1 MSCKLFVYFSLTVVS
16 IALISFAS
24 YLPVRF
30 NLTGSMPRGIYLL
43 KSSHIINRGDLIMIC
58 LPNFLAN
65 FGLQRGYLLP
75 GSCQNGS
82 QPLLK
87 KVVAKSG
94 DTIVL
99 SADSMQVNGKQ
110 LPCSA
115 TLNTDY
121 QNRTLPSTLRGIYTL
136 KQHQL
141 WLYGVSSARSWDSRY
156 MGVIDSSSV
165 INVVMPLITYERGHN
180 S

>member
-1 MSCKLFVYFSLTVVS
+1 MSCKLFVNYSLTAVL
-16 IALISFAS
+16 IALISFVS
-24 YLPVRF
+24 CLPTRF

-43 KSSHIINRGDLIMIC
+43 KPSHIINRGDFVMIC
-58 LPNFLAN
+58 LPTFLAD
-65 FGLQRGYLLP
+65 FGLQRGYLSP

-94 DTIVL
+94 DTIIL
-99 SADSMQVNGKQ
+99 SADSIQINGKQ

-121 QNRTLPSTLRGIYTL
+121 HNRLIPSTLRGIYIL
-136 KQHQL
+136 KKQQL
-141 WLYGVSSARSWDSRY
+141 WLYGISSARSWDSRY
-156 MGVIDSSSV
+156 IGVIDSSSV
-165 INVVMPLITYERGHN
+165 TNVVKPLITYTSR